1 MENTERK
8 WKAREEQTQFIKP
21 HLVIGVPLQNVTV
34 QVIPDRLGPQQA
46 APVPSRTRSLCF
58 LMSCGEWP
66 PFSRRK
72 EGREVSS
79 SPSDLG
85 CQDNLL

>member
-1 MENTERK
+1 MENTKRK

-46 APVPSRTRSLCF
+46 APVQSRTRSLCF
-58 LMSCGEWP
+58 LSE
-66 PFSRRK
+66 K
-72 EGREVSS
+72 DRELSS
-79 SPSDLG
+79 SQTKIFLI
-85 CQDNLL
+85 QE

>member
-1 MENTERK
+1 MENTKRK
-8 WKAREEQTQFIKP
+8 WKAREEQTQFTKP

-58 LMSCGEWP
+58 LSE
-66 PFSRRK
+66 K
-72 EGREVSS
+72 DRELSS
-79 SPSDLG
+79 SQTKIFLI
-85 CQDNLL
+85 QE